1 MFCLV
6 LFLVV
11 SMLQFILTGF
21 CLKIFKKILK
31 QKGDTSI
38 KQQTEQN
45 DYNRYLKALVASL
58 STATLHYLVQ

>member
-1 MFCLV
+1 
-6 LFLVV
+6 
-11 SMLQFILTGF
+11 MLQFILTGF